1 MARRNAILERSERG
15 ERSLGCWLTF
25 PSVQLVELIALA
37 GFHFI
42 QIDGEHG
49 PFAPQDVERTCLAAQ
64 AVGLTVTAR
73 IPSLDT
79 GTVNSYLDRGI
90 QGIMGPHVES
100 SLEAAAL
107 ASACRFAPEGER
119 SWGGGR
125 ALHFNDPDS
134 VQDDD
139 GSRADV
145 MARANA
151 EMIVTAQLESKA
163 ALDAIDDLLTVP
175 GIDYFAF
182 GPNDLA
188 QSMGLPGRPEDPVV
202 KGAMARTV
210 ERVHSAGRKM
220 TTDDMSMTYVQNLL
234 LDAGRAFVESN

>member
-1 MARRNAILERSERG
+1 MARRNAILERAERG

-25 PSVQLVELIALA
+25 PSVQVVELTALA

-42 QIDGEHG
+42 QVDGEHG
-49 PFAPQDVERTCLAAQ
+49 PFAAQDIERTCLAAQ

-73 IPSLDT
+73 IPSLDA
-79 GTVNSYLDRGI
+79 GTVNSYLDRGV

-100 SLEAAAL
+100 PDEAASL
-107 ASACRFAPEGER
+107 VSACLFAPEGER

-125 ALHFNDPDS
+125 ALHFNDPKS
-134 VQDDD
+134 VQDHD
-139 GSRADV
+139 GSRAGV

-163 ALDAIDDLLTVP
+163 AIDAIDDLLSVP

-188 QSMGLPGRPEDPVV
+188 QSMGLPGRPDDPVV
-202 KGAMARTV
+202 KAAMVKTV
-210 ERVHSAGRKM
+210 QRVHAAGRKM
-220 TTDDMSMTYVQNLL
+220 TTDDMSMTYVQSLL